1 VSISFKTII
10 SKYNGPP
17 AADIIRTQVV
27 RYELCAAAASFV
39 ELQWRGKRG
48 LCRRVGKKIEVDRVV
63 TYITVRYVFILAV
76 I

>member
-1 VSISFKTII
+1 
-10 SKYNGPP
+10 
-17 AADIIRTQVV
+17 
-27 RYELCAAAASFV
+27 LCAAAASFV